1 MLRISSDDQLN
12 FIMGKGNEN
21 YILEDNK
28 KIKHNDVNHLKSIL
42 RNYEYKTIKD
52 C

>member
-21 YILEDNK
+21 YILENNK
-28 KIKHNDVNHLKSIL
+28 KIKHNDVNYLKSIL

>member
-21 YILEDNK
+21 HILENNK
-28 KIKHNDVNHLKSIL
+28 KIKHNDVNYLKSIL
-42 RNYEYKTIKD
+42 RNHEYKTVKD